1 MAEALQEKHHWKRRM
16 DDQSTWIIN
25 EIYRQIG
32 DATKFST
39 RNIHDLGDELDDESL
54 LLVSSSSWQTLKKET
69 KRTKTALLYFLV
81 DRSIK
86 NATTRIIFMKMLYF
100 RARSGIFG

>member
-54 LLVSSSSWQTLKKET
+54 LLVSSSSWQTLKKT
-69 KRTKTALLYFLV
+69 MTKTDLLYFLR
-81 DRSIK
+81 DRSIM

>member
-1 MAEALQEKHHWKRRM
+1 MAEALQEKHHWKRRI
-16 DDQSTWIIN
+16 DQSTWIIN
-25 EIYRQIG
+25 EIYWHIA

-39 RNIHDLGDELDDESL
+39 RNIHYLGDELDDESL